1 MSFLV
6 LLLIA
11 IGLSMDCFAVSV
23 GFSVLRTL
31 KWKDILKT
39 AFFFG
44 LFQAIMPVIGWI
56 VGNSIRSM
64 IESVDHWIA
73 FAILGIIGIRMI
85 INSFKTGEKK
95 DPIDIRNWHVLLA
108 LSLATSIE
116 ALITGVSF
124 GFIKVNIFKAVCI
137 IGIVTFLN
145 TIIGMKVGEHS
156 NFIPV
161 KRAEMI
167 GGLVLIAIG
176 VKIVL
181 QHTGVI

>member
-1 MSFLV
+1 MSFIV

-23 GFSVLRTL
+23 SFGVFRTL
-31 KWKDILKT
+31 KWKDILRT

-44 LFQAIMPVIGWI
+44 LFQAVMPVIGWMVGKSISTMI
-56 VGNSIRSM
+56 V
-64 IESVDHWIA
+64 ELDHWIA
-73 FAILGIIGIRMI
+73 FAILGMIGIRMI
-85 INSFKTGEKK
+85 LNSLKPGEKK
-95 DPIDIRNWHVLLA
+95 EPIDIRNWRLLLVL
-108 LSLATSIE
+108 SIATSID

-124 GFIKVNIFKAVCI
+124 GFIKVNIFKAVSI
-137 IGIVTFLN
+137 IGIVTFVN

-156 NFIPV
+156 TFIPG

-181 QHTGVI
+181 EHTGVI

>member
-1 MSFLV
+1 MSFIV
-6 LLLIA
+6 VLLIA

-23 GFSVLRTL
+23 TFGIYRIL
-31 KWKDILKT
+31 KWNDILKI
-39 AFFFG
+39 AFLFG

-56 VGNSIRSM
+56 AGSTIQSR
-64 IESVDHWIA
+64 IESIDHWIA
-73 FAILGIIGIRMI
+73 FAILGMIGIRMI
-85 INSFKTGEKK
+85 LHSFKIGEDKNQMN
-95 DPIDIRNWHVLLA
+95 IRSWRVLILLA
-108 LSLATSIE
+108 LATSID

-124 GFIKVNIFKAVCI
+124 GFIKVHIIRAVSL

-145 TIIGMKVGEHS
+145 SVIGMKVGEHS
-156 NFIPV
+156 TFIPA

-181 QHTGVI
+181 EHTGVI